1 MTGKLQVHQFL
12 PTLGYR
18 DAVGNHSIVLREALA
33 ERGVTGEIWPQI
45 ILPEMNDYA
54 AGPYPDYARRR
65 RERSVREVLLYQ
77 TSTGSNELMNFLMG
91 RPEPKF
97 LWYHNITPP
106 GYFHA
111 FDPGAAMSMA
121 RGREELKVLAPQVAG
136 AVADSEFNARD
147 LRKLGIP
154 AIRVVPPYL
163 PPGLDAQ
170 PHPDL
175 ASWLRRTKTGT
186 DLLFVGRI
194 APNKGHVHL
203 LKLLAALRAAVD
215 PGARLFVVGSWG
227 PERYMELLFHVRDR
241 LGLEGVVFPGSVSS
255 ERLAAY
261 YQESDMLVCLSEH
274 EGYGLPL
281 VEAMRARL
289 PVVAYD
295 AGAVGETL
303 GGAGVLVRTLDPQ
316 ILAEVVGRVA
326 SDLELREQIVRGQE
340 ERLVEIE
347 RAPRCD
353 VLLELVR
360 TVLER

>member
-1 MTGKLQVHQFL
+1 MTRNLQIHQFL

-18 DAVGNHSIVLREALA
+18 DAVGNHSIVLRETLA
-33 ERGVTGEIWPQI
+33 ERGVAGEIWPQI
-45 ILPEMNDYA
+45 IRPEMSAYA

-65 RERSVREVLLYQ
+65 PERGVRDVLLYQ
-77 TSTGSNELMNFLMG
+77 TSTGSDELMSFLMG
-91 RPEPKF
+91 RPEPKL

-111 FDPGAAMSMA
+111 FDPAAAMSMA

-136 AVADSEFNARD
+136 AVADSEFNAQD
-147 LRKLGIP
+147 LRGLGVP
-154 AIRVVPPYL
+154 EIRVAPPFL
-163 PPGLDAQ
+163 PPGLDAP

-175 ASWLRRTKTGT
+175 VSWLRRTKVGT

-194 APNKGHVHL
+194 VPNKGHVHL
-203 LKLLAALRAAVD
+203 LKLLAVLRAAVD
-215 PGARLFVVGSWG
+215 PGARLFLVGSWG
-227 PERYMELLFHVRDR
+227 PEPYMQQLFRVRDR

-255 ERLAAY
+255 ERLSAY

-281 VEAMRARL
+281 VEAMRAGL

-316 ILAEVVGRVA
+316 VLAEVVARVM
-326 SDLELREQIVRGQE
+326 SDPDLREQVVQSQDR
-340 ERLVEIE
+340 RLAEIE

-353 VLLELVR
+353 VLLDLVR
-360 TVLER
+360 TVLEG